1 MFSYTTYPPG
11 VQEATLSVGDAPAC
25 AGPDRQTYVA
35 AATAASQLGVAA
47 TIQEAEQHDHR
58 QVQPSERVDPLVEGS
73 RRFVEIAG
81 PESVHIEMSASG
93 PKKYYDAHRPLTEGD
108 TCAHLQGW
116 KTKGVCLHHPDGM
129 TRVLCY
135 DADTSEDWQHLV
147 EAAQLLPYGDYLLL
161 LEPSPVQAGEHAGGG
176 HLWIIFDGLVNVFWA
191 KQHVLQFA
199 PSLRH
204 SKESWPG
211 PGNHKVRLPGGKY
224 VTPGVAAWCTLTDGE
239 GSTLAPDGLSA
250 ARVLLD
256 AQTPAEI
263 VPAYP

>member
-1 MFSYTTYPPG
+1 
-11 VQEATLSVGDAPAC
+11 LSVGDAPAC

-135 DADTSEDWQHLV
+135 NADTPKDWQHLV
-147 EAAQLLPYGDYLLL
+147 EAAQLLPSGDYLPL
-161 LEPSPVQAGEHAGGG
+161 LEPSPVQAGEHAGNG
-176 HLWIIFDGLVNVFWA
+176 HPWIIFDGLVNVSWSREPQSPA
-191 KQHVLQFA
+191 AWWQIRQARVCGLVYAH
-199 PSLRH
+199 RWRGEH
-204 SKESWPG
+204 SRDRWTERG
-211 PGNHKVRLPGGKY
+211 A
-224 VTPGVAAWCTLTDGE
+224 GVARRADSCGDRT
-239 GSTLAPDGLSA
+239 SIS
-250 ARVLLD
+250 
-256 AQTPAEI
+256 
-263 VPAYP
+263 